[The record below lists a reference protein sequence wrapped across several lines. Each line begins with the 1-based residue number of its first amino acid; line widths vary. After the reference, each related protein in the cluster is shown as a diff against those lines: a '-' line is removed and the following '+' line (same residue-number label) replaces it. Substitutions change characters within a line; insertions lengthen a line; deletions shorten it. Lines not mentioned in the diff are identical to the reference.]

1 MPEISTRGKPVSPF
15 LLSQDAIILAPHSPV
30 PAILDS
36 KWNRKGAI
44 QQHQPEKP
52 FAGNLR

>member
-44 QQHQPEKP
+44 QQHQREKP